1 MSRNKKKFTL
11 DVNIPVIPEAIKQAV
26 QEIASDG
33 DTLQSDDGIEW
44 YLFNA
49 DGELIEVFW
58 IEN

>member
-1 MSRNKKKFTL
+1 MKGML
-11 DVNIPVIPEAIKQAV
+11 DVNTPVVPDVISQAV

-33 DTLQSDDGIEW
+33 DTLHSDDGIEW

>member
-11 DVNIPVIPEAIKQAV
+11 DVNIPVVPVEILQSV
-26 QEIASDG
+26 QEIAVNG

-49 DGELIEVFW
+49 DGELVEVFW
-58 IEN
+58 IEK